1 MTISRC
7 HHFPT
12 QTDRAGDFWTWAC
25 YFQRAN
31 VEFALGKQMSLI
43 INNQISTQEQLREVL
58 PKWTG
63 NASKKDTDRV
73 NDVAASF
80 IARSPYVIISSAGDD
95 GRHDISPKGDAPGFV
110 KIHDEKTLIIPDRL
124 GNHRLDTFENILTS
138 SHVGLFFV
146 IPGHTETLRIAGTAQ
161 IARDQGLREQ
171 FTINGRLP
179 ELVLVVT
186 VEQVFMH
193 CSKSLV
199 RSRLWQPETWA
210 YADSAPSLAQW
221 VKSSVSTSETLDEV
235 QIVHDRDRET
245 RLY

>member
-1 MTISRC
+1 VCSYPISRIA
-7 HHFPT
+7 
-12 QTDRAGDFWTWAC
+12 AGDVFLSAAHLLT
-25 YFQRAN
+25 
-31 VEFALGKQMSLI
+31 S
-43 INNQISTQEQLREVL
+43 EV
-58 PKWTG
+58 
-63 NASKKDTDRV
+63 
-73 NDVAASF
+73 
-80 IARSPYVIISSAGDD
+80 
-95 GRHDISPKGDAPGFV
+95 
-110 KIHDEKTLIIPDRL
+110 
-124 GNHRLDTFENILTS
+124 HRLDTFENILTN

-199 RSRLWQPETWA
+199 RSRLWQPETWT

-221 VKSSVSTSETLDEV
+221 VKSSVSTSETLEEV